1 MNTTRIREINEEI
14 EKTTEEGLRVFDV
27 EFGKLTERL
36 AELVKAFASESIK
49 VKKEI
54 ALAIKD
60 LEKVEKEILSVRVE
74 YEATKVKIGT
84 INKKEDEVAKRE
96 DELVQLHGTLDRKS
110 KRLDAKEKELV
121 LADSKTGTPLKN

>member
-1 MNTTRIREINEEI
+1 MKNTRIREINEEI

-27 EFGKLTERL
+27 EFSKFTKRSTEL
-36 AELVKAFASESIK
+36 IKAFADESIK
-49 VKKEI
+49 VKKGI
-54 ALAIKD
+54 ALAIKE
-60 LEKVEKEILSVRVE
+60 LEKVEKEILSVRAE

-84 INKKEDEVAKRE
+84 INKKEDELAKRE

-110 KRLDAKEKELV
+110 KRLDAKEKELA